1 MRKSAGRT
9 RSRKVFTAA
18 LQQQSTLQAQFL
30 SYMVCV
36 FLIWYMLYLIW
47 YMLYLIIYTCTSYIP
62 SVTVRFPY
70 PFSLLHAVNWEA
82 CLVDGPALPHC
93 KQTWARLTR
102 GSRKLMMTRYEQLLW
117 ILYTWFYIAEILPF
131 VSDMILKRHQGWY
144 AHPTHLA
151 GPPTQSGVFVLRCPG
166 SRFGRQAVQLLDMK
180 IPSEKN
186 ALPIFMLWQR
196 FVKCVACARASQNG
210 ENRFEITPFHV
221 SNP

>member
-151 GPPTQSGVFVLRCPG
+151 GPSTQSGVFVLRCPG

-196 FVKCVACARASQNG
+196 FVKCVAYARASQNG